1 MIKSKFNWDI
11 QTSEQAISDDIIT
24 DYKLT
29 PIITKILESK
39 HITTREQIEMLINTS
54 YKIGRA
60 HV

>member
-39 HITTREQIEMLINTS
+39 HITTR
-54 YKIGRA
+54 
-60 HV
+60 